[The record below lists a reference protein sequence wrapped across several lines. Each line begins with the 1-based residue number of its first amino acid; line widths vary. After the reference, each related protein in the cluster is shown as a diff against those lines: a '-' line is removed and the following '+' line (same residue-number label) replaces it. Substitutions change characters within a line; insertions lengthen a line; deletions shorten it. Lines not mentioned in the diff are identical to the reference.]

1 MPTYD
6 YRCESCKHEFEQFQ
20 SITAASLKKCPKCK
34 KQKLRRLIGTG
45 AALLFKGDGF
55 YITDYRSEKYK
66 AAAKADAPSTGETKK
81 AGEGGSS
88 TESPA
93 KGDSKPKES
102 RDKESRHKEST
113 QKESSQPAA
122 PPPTA
127 PPSEKPEGKPP
138 KSRGKSE

>member
-6 YRCESCKHEFEQFQ
+6 YRCEGCKHEFEQFQ
-20 SITAASLKKCPKCK
+20 SITAAPMKKCPKCK

-55 YITDYRSEKYK
+55 YTTDYRSEKYK
-66 AAAKADAPSTGETKK
+66 AAAKADAPSTPSESTGEKKK

-93 KGDSKPKES
+93 KGDSKPKETPHNS
-102 RDKESRHKEST
+102 KP
-113 QKESSQPAA
+113 PAA
-122 PPPTA
+122 TPA
-127 PPSEKPEGKPP
+127 PAKNEKQSS
-138 KSRGKSE
+138 KSRGKSDD